1 MNPTSQNK
9 FMKNSGIKLLLII
22 FFVFQVM
29 CSLGQTVV
37 QKNIVT
43 DLRDSLSKVNSTYA
57 IFSDTIYSVVLDD
70 IEKSGWAEGVYYR
83 WCMAS
88 GFTKKEL
95 KQMRNKKIHALFL
108 TPSEY
113 REESFAL
120 IDSLI
125 LDEVI
130 HRDLNIFNYN
140 MYNKQ
145 CYFFQS
151 QENHHMAFVCCGVS
165 HKDAECDWSRIYLE
179 YHWFPYGFYA
189 VIDLTGRKIKYLIN

>member
-1 MNPTSQNK
+1 MNK
-9 FMKNSGIKLLLII
+9 KKSGIKLILIT
-22 FFVFQVM
+22 FCVFHVM
-29 CSLGQTVV
+29 CSFGQTVV

-70 IEKSGWAEGVYYR
+70 IEKSGWAEGVFYR

-95 KQMRNKKIHALFL
+95 LALGRNEKLHSLFL
-108 TPSEY
+108 TPSKYRKEY
-113 REESFAL
+113 LTL